1 MVIYAGSEID
11 ELGEIAPVELELG
24 HFLGGDGAGDFRGL
38 RFDLGDVFAGYDH
51 FTGEGA
57 DFEADVH
64 AQFLADADDHA
75 VGLVFLEA
83 FGRDGDVVG
92 ADGKGGDDPFTV
104 VIGDGVAGDADGGV
118 GDHYVSADN
127 DGARGVPHRAGE
139 GGGVLG
145 EGGGGAE
152 EKREQAASLA
162 KKFHLRL
169 QVAQSTRGFCE
180 PEC

>member
-1 MVIYAGSEID
+1 MSWVKLRPLSWSWVISLAVTVPAISED
-11 ELGEIAPVELELG
+11 CVSTWATFSPATTTSL
-24 HFLGGDGAGDFRGL
+24 
-38 RFDLGDVFAGYDH
+38 
-51 FTGEGA
+51 GEGA
-57 DFEADVH
+57 DSRLTSTRNFWPTRMTTRWP
-64 AQFLADADDHA
+64 
-75 VGLVFLEA
+75 GILEA

-118 GDHYVSADN
+118 VITTSAPTTMAPEVS
-127 DGARGVPHRAGE
+127 RTVPGE